1 MAAASA
7 AFAAR
12 AAAPARATRRTPTP
26 RRGALAGRS
35 SGSRARAAA
44 AAGANQPSDARLVS
58 SARPTPGGGPRS
70 AFRDARPVPPAKGPG
85 SAAAA
90 LQDASRVE
98 DLLAAAT
105 LLVLPAEESAHWHA
119 QSLHRA
125 KRRGAAS
132 RALVRLARW
141 LAPESN
147 LSDGGA
153 RETCVADARFAR
165 LVEAAA
171 CAYQE
176 DEDDD
181 DDDDATDADDPD
193 EGQKRFKN
201 VDTHTDAELELAL
214 DAFRALGSLAP
225 ISDPEV
231 LANAALIG
239 ERVVGVANARE
250 DGPKNQKTKKPSS
263 PRVPVPPHRA
273 SVGAWAC
280 ARLGLDPASAVAKAF
295 RERNRET
302 PFRVLPNIVSGGGY
316 GDDGDAGDD
325 LMIGVDATQTGGWTS
340 AADILAAGAG
350 SDRSSGQTSL
360 SSTKNKSCT
369 STVPVEQLEKL
380 TVELLAKEVPFK
392 VEQLVTRDGAR
403 VDERRETCWMADEG
417 VGGLAY
423 SGKVMRPTPFT
434 PSVDALRRL
443 VERKTGQRFDCALLN
458 LYPERS
464 VACKYHKDPD
474 LGRLWA
480 RDSVIVSLGE
490 TRRFAFREDLREIK
504 KKRAPEHWF
513 RVRGGD
519 AVWMFGD
526 CNDTWEHCVMP
537 GENDTRGDASDASDA
552 PRASV
557 VFKRSLATG
566 KRGGARGHAVGGGE
580 KKKNRGNRNRG
591 GGGSSP
597 GRGVPARGARA
608 RGGRGRGTSGAAERR

>member
-1 MAAASA
+1 M
-7 AFAAR
+7 
-12 AAAPARATRRTPTP
+12 
-26 RRGALAGRS
+26 
-35 SGSRARAAA
+35 
-44 AAGANQPSDARLVS
+44 
-58 SARPTPGGGPRS
+58 
-70 AFRDARPVPPAKGPG
+70 
-85 SAAAA
+85 
-90 LQDASRVE
+90 QDASRVE

-181 DDDDATDADDPD
+181 DDDDDVDADDPGRP
-193 EGQKRFKN
+193 GQKRP

-225 ISDPEV
+225 IPDPEV

-250 DGPKNQKTKKPSS
+250 DGPRNQKTSLKKKPSS
-263 PRVPVPPHRA
+263 RRVPPHRA

-280 ARLGLDPASAVAKAF
+280 ARLGLDPASSVVMAF
-295 RERNRET
+295 RERNRT
-302 PFRVLPNIVSGGGY
+302 NPFRVLPNIVSGGD
-316 GDDGDAGDD
+316 GDDGDAGDHLD
-325 LMIGVDATQTGGWTS
+325 HLDATQTGGWTS
-340 AADILAAGAG
+340 AADILAATAAAG
-350 SDRSSGQTSL
+350 SDRSSDRTTL
-360 SSTKNKSCT
+360 
-369 STVPVEQLEKL
+369 PVDQL
-380 TVELLAKEVPFK
+380 TVESLAREVPFK

-434 PSVDALRRL
+434 PSVDALRQL

-490 TRRFAFREDLREIK
+490 TRRFAFRKESSGVRE
-504 KKRAPEHWF
+504 KRAPEHWF

-537 GENDTRGDASDASDA
+537 GESDVRGDANASDA

-580 KKKNRGNRNRG
+580 KKNASSGKIRGNRRRG
-591 GGGSSP
+591 GGGSSS
-597 GRGVPARGARA
+597 GRGVRA

>member
-7 AFAAR
+7 TAASTPR
-12 AAAPARATRRTPTP
+12 AAPAPRATRRTPTP
-26 RRGALAGRS
+26 RHGALAGLTS
-35 SGSRARAAA
+35 SRAIRAA
-44 AAGANQPSDARLVS
+44 AAGASQDVAVDGTPARAS
-58 SARPTPGGGPRS
+58 RAS
-70 AFRDARPVPPAKGPG
+70 RDARPVPPAKGPG

-90 LQDASRVE
+90 LQEASHVE
-98 DLLAAAT
+98 ELLAAAS

-193 EGQKRFKN
+193 EGQKRP
-201 VDTHTDAELELAL
+201 VDTRTDAELELAL

-263 PRVPVPPHRA
+263 PGVPPHRA

-280 ARLGLDPASAVAKAF
+280 ARLGLDPASTVATAF

-302 PFRVLPNIVSGGGY
+302 PFRVLPNIVSGGD

-325 LMIGVDATQTGGWTS
+325 LDRVDATQTGGWTS
-340 AADILAAGAG
+340 AADILAAAG
-350 SDRSSGQTSL
+350 SDRSSGTSL
-360 SSTKNKSCT
+360 SSKKSS
-369 STVPVEQLEKL
+369 STVPVEQL

-490 TRRFAFREDLREIK
+490 TRRFAFRKESSGVRE
-504 KKRAPEHWF
+504 KRAPEHWF

-537 GENDTRGDASDASDA
+537 GESDVRGDANASDA

-580 KKKNRGNRNRG
+580 KKNASSGKIRGNRRRG
-591 GGGSSP
+591 GGGSSS
-597 GRGVPARGARA
+597 GRGVRA

>member
-1 MAAASA
+1 
-7 AFAAR
+7 
-12 AAAPARATRRTPTP
+12 
-26 RRGALAGRS
+26 
-35 SGSRARAAA
+35 
-44 AAGANQPSDARLVS
+44 
-58 SARPTPGGGPRS
+58 
-70 AFRDARPVPPAKGPG
+70 
-85 SAAAA
+85 

-193 EGQKRFKN
+193 EGQKRP
-201 VDTHTDAELELAL
+201 VDTRTDAELELAL

-263 PRVPVPPHRA
+263 PGVPPHRA

-280 ARLGLDPASAVAKAF
+280 ARLGLDPASTVATAF

-302 PFRVLPNIVSGGGY
+302 PFRVLPNIVSGGD

-325 LMIGVDATQTGGWTS
+325 LDRVDATQTGGWTS
-340 AADILAAGAG
+340 AADILA
-350 SDRSSGQTSL
+350 SRLVRIDPPEPPSRQKIKKSS
-360 SSTKNKSCT
+360 
-369 STVPVEQLEKL
+369 STVPVEQL

-490 TRRFAFREDLREIK
+490 TRRFAFREDSLVK
-504 KKRAPEHWF
+504 KKTRAGALVP
-513 RVRGGD
+513 RSRRGRRLDVRRLQRHVGALRDAGRERRARRRERRERRAARLGGVQ
-519 AVWMFGD
+519 AVAGD
-526 CNDTWEHCVMP
+526 
-537 GENDTRGDASDASDA
+537 
-552 PRASV
+552 
-557 VFKRSLATG
+557 G
-566 KRGGARGHAVGGGE
+566 KAR
-580 KKKNRGNRNRG
+580 RR
-591 GGGSSP
+591 
-597 GRGVPARGARA
+597 ARA
-608 RGGRGRGTSGAAERR
+608 RRRRRGQKKKPKAEPRPRRRRFEPGARRARERRARERREGAGNERRGRETIDAEVSFSLRKYVLSTKEVLSST

>member
-12 AAAPARATRRTPTP
+12 AAAAPRATRRTPTP

-35 SGSRARAAA
+35 SGSRARVAA

-70 AFRDARPVPPAKGPG
+70 SSRDARPVPPAKGPG

-181 DDDDATDADDPD
+181 DDDDDVDADDPGRP
-193 EGQKRFKN
+193 GQKRP

-225 ISDPEV
+225 IPDPEV

-250 DGPKNQKTKKPSS
+250 DGPKNQKTSLKKKPSS
-263 PRVPVPPHRA
+263 RRVPPHRA

-280 ARLGLDPASAVAKAF
+280 ARLGLDPASTVATAF
-295 RERNRET
+295 RERNRT
-302 PFRVLPNIVSGGGY
+302 NPFRVLPNIVSGGD
-316 GDDGDAGDD
+316 GDDGDAGDHLD
-325 LMIGVDATQTGGWTS
+325 HLDATQTGGWTS
-340 AADILAAGAG
+340 AADILAATAAAG
-350 SDRSSGQTSL
+350 SDRSSDRTTL
-360 SSTKNKSCT
+360 
-369 STVPVEQLEKL
+369 PVDQL
-380 TVELLAKEVPFK
+380 TVESLAREVPFK

-434 PSVDALRRL
+434 PSVDALRQL

-490 TRRFAFREDLREIK
+490 TRRFAFRKESSGVRE
-504 KKRAPEHWF
+504 KRAPEHWF

-537 GENDTRGDASDASDA
+537 GESDVRGDANASDA

-566 KRGGARGHAVGGGE
+566 KCGGARGHAVGGGE
-580 KKKNRGNRNRG
+580 KKNASSGKIRGNRRRG
-591 GGGSSP
+591 GGGSSS
-597 GRGVPARGARA
+597 GRGVRA